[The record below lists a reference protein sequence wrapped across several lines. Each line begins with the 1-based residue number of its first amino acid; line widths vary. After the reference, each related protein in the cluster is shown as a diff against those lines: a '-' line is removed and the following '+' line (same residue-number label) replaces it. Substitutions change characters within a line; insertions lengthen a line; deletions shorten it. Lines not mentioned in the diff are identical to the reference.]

1 MEARARVPSEP
12 ILPRRLCRM
21 LIAIRVS
28 EANLWTDV
36 DDPLVD
42 RMSMHVGNSS
52 AIALRGEA
60 IQTDPYSIANMAD
73 VKDTAIQEGEI
84 RFFS

>member
-1 MEARARVPSEP
+1 
-12 ILPRRLCRM
+12 M

-28 EANLWTDV
+28 EANLSIDV

-42 RMSMHVGNSS
+42 RMSMHVSNSS
-52 AIALRGEA
+52 AITLRGEA

-73 VKDTAIQEGEI
+73 VKDTAIQEGKI